1 MTNDMETGGSGMGL
15 ETSPSV
21 PADSQPASLALL
33 DLTLPTPQEN
43 LALDEALLNENEER
57 ARRGEVFEEVL
68 RLWESPVP
76 FVAVGSTGRL
86 SDEVHTAECRRE
98 GIPVLRRSSG
108 GGTVISGPGCL
119 CFSLILSLDG
129 RPELRDIH
137 GSYHAIL
144 TRIATGLAV
153 EGLAHRGISD
163 LAIGGRKISGNAQR
177 RKSRVLLHHG
187 TLLYDFDLQ
196 RMARF
201 LGDPPR
207 QPDYRAGR
215 AHAEFTMNLNL
226 SAAEIKPRLARCWN
240 ASKPGRVRELPDLTL
255 LLREKYANRQWIER
269 F

>member
-1 MTNDMETGGSGMGL
+1 MTDDLETEGSPTGL
-15 ETSPSV
+15 EAWPPV
-21 PADSQPASLALL
+21 PADSQPVGLALL
-33 DLTLPTPQEN
+33 DLTLPTPEEN
-43 LALDEALLNENEER
+43 LALDEALLNESEER
-57 ARRGEVFEEVL
+57 ARCGEGFEEVL
-68 RLWESPVP
+68 RLWESPVS
-76 FVAVGSTGRL
+76 FVALGSTGRL
-86 SDEVHTAECRRE
+86 SDEVHSEECRRE

-108 GGTVISGPGCL
+108 GGTVLAGPGCL
-119 CFSLILSLDG
+119 CFSLVLSLDR

-137 GSYHAIL
+137 GSYRAIL
-144 TRIATGLAV
+144 TRIATCFAA

-163 LAIGGRKISGNAQR
+163 LAIDGRKISGNAQR

-196 RMARF
+196 RMERF

-215 AHAEFTMNLNL
+215 THGEFTMNLNL
-226 SAAEIKPRLARCWN
+226 PAAEIKLRLGCCWN
-240 ASKPGRVRELPDLTL
+240 ASKPGSVRELPDLTH